1 MGTNVS
7 TIGKIGLSSW
17 LINKIM
23 KNTAIPFFGKMTL
36 SVFHNKTQL

>member
-23 KNTAIPFFGKMTL
+23 KNIPFFGKMTL
-36 SVFHNKTQL
+36 SVFHNKTHL